1 MRECIQRDDSGHSTV
16 SVRCGVFQVDE
27 PILQPLTACVRW
39 MMTTLMGAILLLG
52 CSTHKTPKTTA
63 KTPTKTVT
71 AAQSPK
77 GAKGSVLAKPTLQL
91 TGKIVS
97 VNSALQ
103 FVVAEFPVGEL
114 PSLNERLSVYRQ
126 GQKVGEVKIS
136 GPQEETNIVADV
148 TAGEVQSGDE
158 VRRE

>member
-1 MRECIQRDDSGHSTV
+1 MRPRVFH
-16 SVRCGVFQVDE
+16 VFQVDDS
-27 PILQPLTACVRW
+27 ILRPLTACVRW
-39 MMTTLMGAILLLG
+39 MMTTLIGAILLLG
-52 CSTHKTPKTTA
+52 CATDK
-63 KTPTKTVT
+63 TKTKTGTKPVT
-71 AAQSPK
+71 PDQRQK
-77 GAKGSVLAKPTLQL
+77 GARGNVSVKPTIQL

-103 FVVAEFPVGEL
+103 FVVAEFPIGEM

-136 GPQEETNIVADV
+136 GPQEEANIVADLTV
-148 TAGEVQSGDE
+148 GEAQAGDE